1 MKPQKFLCALIFTF
15 ILAGESYPAQKNAP
29 NNRARNIYQLFMR
42 VNPRLAEE
50 SAKKYAQII
59 IEAAEKFK
67 QDPYVI
73 AGIVV
78 HESTVNNKAVSKGG
92 DYGLMQVRWKVHEKA
107 IKQRFPKVK
116 RANDMFDA
124 RTNIFFGTEI
134 FRDCMRK
141 SDGDFRKGLMYYSA
155 GNTKLRDKVTAT
167 VNDLRAKDSSKN
179 ANTVKAKSAQPNT
192 AKVDSVKPNSAQANN
207 TQAHNAQD
215 NKINDNGAKVDS
227 AKANTQK
234 SKRHQTEAEMVIS
247 TLLRQSQKKEK

>member
-1 MKPQKFLCALIFTF
+1 MRPRKFLLAVIFTF
-15 ILAGESYPAQKNAP
+15 ILAGESYPAQKKPPDNK
-29 NNRARNIYQLFMR
+29 ARNIYQLFMS
-42 VNPRLAEE
+42 VNPRLDEARARQYAE
-50 SAKKYAQII
+50 II
-59 IEAAEKFK
+59 IEASEKFK

-92 DYGLMQVRWKVHEKA
+92 DYGLMQVRWNVHEKA

-141 SDGDFRKGLMYYSA
+141 SDGDFRKGLMRYSA

-167 VNDLRAKDSSKN
+167 VRGLQAKDSG
-179 ANTVKAKSAQPNT
+179 AKPNSAKPNT
-192 AKVDSVKPNSAQANN
+192 AKDITTKDTVKAENTKPNATKS
-207 TQAHNAQD
+207 
-215 NKINDNGAKVDS
+215 V
-227 AKANTQK
+227 QK
-234 SKRHQTEAEMVIS
+234 SERKKSEADDVIA
-247 TLLRQSQKKEK
+247 TLLRQYKKEK